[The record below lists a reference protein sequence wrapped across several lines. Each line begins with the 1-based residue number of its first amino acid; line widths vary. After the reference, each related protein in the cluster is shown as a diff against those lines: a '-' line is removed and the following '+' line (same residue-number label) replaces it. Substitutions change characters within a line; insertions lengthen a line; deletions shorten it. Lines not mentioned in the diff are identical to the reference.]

1 MDYSL
6 PGSSVHGILQASIL
20 EWVAIFSSRRSS
32 LPRDQTH
39 VSCIFCIGRQIIYN
53 CATWEALYNGICC
66 CSVAQLCPLFAT
78 PKDFSM
84 PSFPVLHHFL
94 EFVQT
99 QVHWVSDAIQLSCP
113 LSSPSPAFNPSQI
126 KFFLMSRLFP
136 SGGQSIRALASA
148 SVLPMNIQ
156 VWFPLGL
163 TGLISLQSKRLSKVF
178 SNTTVQKHQS
188 VLILLYGPTL
198 TSVYD
203 YWKNHGFYYT
213 DLCQ

>member
-1 MDYSL
+1 MSPVSSASAGRFFITVPPGKPCIMEFVVVQSL
-6 PGSSVHGILQASIL
+6 
-20 EWVAIFSSRRSS
+20 
-32 LPRDQTH
+32 
-39 VSCIFCIGRQIIYN
+39 SC
-53 CATWEALYNGICC
+53 A
-66 CSVAQLCPLFAT
+66 PLFAT

-84 PSFPVLHHFL
+84 PSFPVLHRFL

-99 QVHWVSDAIQLSCP
+99 QVLWVGDAIQLSCP

-126 KFFLMSRLFP
+126 KFFLMSWLFP
-136 SGGQSIRALASA
+136 SGGQSIRASASA

-163 TGLISLQSKRLSKVF
+163 TGFISLQSKRLSKVF

-203 YWKNHGFYYT
+203 YWKTHSFYYT